1 MDLKNEF
8 FDVGD
13 IFDSDAADE
22 RNRRID
28 RMVTDDD
35 LRNVFFDENDE
46 QNDSEMQEPVDTLE
60 SMPKSETVPPIY
72 NAPPAPEPIEEPEPV
87 TPIYSAPPA
96 PEPIEEPEPVNPIYN
111 APPAPEPIE
120 EPEPVTPIYSAPQA
134 PEPIEEP
141 EPVSPIY
148 SAPPASEPIEEPEPV
163 SPIYNAP
170 QAPEPIEEPEP
181 VNPIYNAPPAP
192 EPIEEPE
199 PVSPIYNAPPASEP
213 IDEPEPVKLAY
224 DAVPNS
230 AVGPESDEEKYY
242 ELKKIINQK
251 YRNDTMERKD
261 VDNYIEIVTPILEK
275 AGLGDKLKQ
284 ICVNDDNEQIDFRKQ
299 FLNIKRLMKSSS
311 IILKGRDK

>member
-87 TPIYSAPPA
+87 
-96 PEPIEEPEPVNPIYN
+96 
-111 APPAPEPIE
+111 
-120 EPEPVTPIYSAPQA
+120 
-134 PEPIEEP
+134 
-141 EPVSPIY
+141 
-148 SAPPASEPIEEPEPV
+148 
-163 SPIYNAP
+163 
-170 QAPEPIEEPEP
+170 
-181 VNPIYNAPPAP
+181 NPIYNAPPAP

-213 IDEPEPVKLAY
+213 IDEPEPVQLAKLC
-224 DAVPNS
+224 
-230 AVGPESDEEKYY
+230 GW
-242 ELKKIINQK
+242 
-251 YRNDTMERKD
+251 TGERRGK
-261 VDNYIEIVTPILEK
+261 VL
-275 AGLGDKLKQ
+275 
-284 ICVNDDNEQIDFRKQ
+284 
-299 FLNIKRLMKSSS
+299 
-311 IILKGRDK
+311 